1 MFPSGGG
8 VMQMRCI
15 AVKSRPFQKKTTAA
29 GVNIRQLL
37 LGFCVLVFG
46 TLFYYFFRSA
56 EHTYFLKFFVHH
68 PDNNFLSPVLVSLG
82 NSLPTF
88 VHVLAFILMTAAFTA
103 SRKKG
108 YVAVCL
114 AWFVVDAL
122 FELGQG
128 FGDIITPAIPGWFSH
143 YPFLENTRNYFLR
156 GSFDYLDLVSI
167 ALGSLAAYMLL
178 NITTDYKEE
187 GTT

>member
-1 MFPSGGG
+1 
-8 VMQMRCI
+8 MQMRCI

-88 VHVLAFILMTAAFTA
+88 VHVLAFILMTAGLVAASKKEYAFI
-103 SRKKG
+103 
-108 YVAVCL
+108 CL
-114 AWFVVDAL
+114 VWFVIDVL

-128 FGDIITPAIPGWFSH
+128 HGDIIVQIIPDWFSDFL
-143 YPFLENTRNYFLR
+143 FLENARDYFLHGR
-156 GSFDYLDLVSI
+156 FDYLDLLSI
-167 ALGSLAAYMLL
+167 ALGSILAYFLL
-178 NITTDYKEE
+178 TKTKYKGEVS
-187 GTT
+187 